1 MSFCIIYRYEVR
13 LNSPRGEFKISNMGE
28 DEVDLCPEDISCAS
42 CIEEEIEKLAVAQL
56 KFWLK
61 CRRINQ
67 SGNKKE
73 LLG

>member
-56 KFWLK
+56 
-61 CRRINQ
+61 
-67 SGNKKE
+67 NKVLVKM
-73 LLG
+73 LPYKSKW